1 MSDRIDGYFGRLV
14 RRRRQILGMT
24 QLQLAQIVGVR
35 FQQIQKYE
43 SGINKLSAARLWT
56 IARALD
62 VPVTY
67 FFDGLAEIAPVPGHP
82 CETPAGFD
90 VTLAHA
96 TSLGGRPL

>member
-24 QLQLAQIVGVR
+24 QYQLAEIVGVR

-43 SGINKLSAARLWT
+43 SGINKLSAARLWM

-67 FFDGLAEIAPVPGHP
+67 FYEGLAETVQVPAQA
-82 CETPAGFD
+82 CERS
-90 VTLAHA
+90 V
-96 TSLGGRPL
+96 SLVAIPKT